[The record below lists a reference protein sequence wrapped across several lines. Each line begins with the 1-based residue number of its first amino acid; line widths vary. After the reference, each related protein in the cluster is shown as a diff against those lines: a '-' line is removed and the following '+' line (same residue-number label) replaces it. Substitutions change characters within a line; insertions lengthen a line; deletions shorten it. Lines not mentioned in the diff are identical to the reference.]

1 MGRKTSGCLVALLVA
16 ALVASLFANLCFF
29 AGRGS
34 AASDPAH
41 GPEDAL
47 EESIVHPSKTH
58 SPHKIA
64 LLELTGIISGM
75 EPGAVSPTAVEDLEV
90 ALRKAA
96 TDPKVRAVV
105 LRIDSPGGEVTASDV
120 LYRAVRNVRDQ
131 SGKPVVVSMGSMA
144 ASGGYYVA
152 CAGSWIVAHETT
164 FTGSIGVIMQ
174 SLNYQQLFQK
184 IGLESVTFKS
194 GPFKDMLSGS
204 RPISEAEREYVQKLI
219 LQTYDLFVGIVAKE
233 RRLDEPALR
242 STWAD
247 GRVISGKDAH
257 AARLV
262 DQLGTLDDA
271 CAKAIELA
279 AAPDAAVVRYKSR
292 FQFGRWLELLS
303 RAPLRRVELQLPQP
317 AAARLEP
324 GRPYYL
330 PTFYAQ

>member
-1 MGRKTSGCLVALLVA
+1 MGRKLSGCLVALLVA
-16 ALVASLFANLCFF
+16 ALAASLFANFCLFV
-29 AGRGS
+29 GRTS
-34 AASDPAH
+34 DDADPAH
-41 GPEDAL
+41 GPEEDL
-47 EESIVHPSKTH
+47 EEAIVHPARTR

-64 LLELTGIISGM
+64 LLELTGVISGM

-90 ALRKAA
+90 ALRKATA
-96 TDPKVRAVV
+96 DPKVRAVV

-120 LYRAVRNVRDQ
+120 LYRAVRHVRDQ
-131 SGKPVVVSMGSMA
+131 SGKPVVISMGSMA

-204 RPISEAEREYVQKLI
+204 RPISDAEREYVQKLI
-219 LQTYDLFVGIVAKE
+219 LQTYDQFVGIVAKE

-242 STWAD
+242 ATWAD
-247 GRVISGKDAH
+247 GRVISGKDALS
-257 AARLV
+257 AQLV

-271 CAKAIELA
+271 CAKAMDLA
-279 AAPDAAVVRYKSR
+279 AAPGAAVVRYRSR
-292 FQFGRWLELLS
+292 FQFGRWLELLG
-303 RAPLRRVELQLPQP
+303 RAPMRRLELQLPQP
-317 AAARLEP
+317 AGARLEP
-324 GRPYYL
+324 GHPYYL
-330 PTFYAQ
+330 PAFYAQ